1 MFFGICWFFSK
12 FLIWVQTDYI
22 FYQQSQNLSHAPKIY
37 VDEGSGQTLRAVH
50 ESFVLSHMRAA
61 NAQMNLHI
69 RRVSS
74 QALLP
79 ELKQEE
85 AM

>member
-1 MFFGICWFFSK
+1 MKAQAKLYG
-12 FLIWVQTDYI
+12 
-22 FYQQSQNLSHAPKIY
+22 P
-37 VDEGSGQTLRAVH
+37 VH
-50 ESFVLSHMRAA
+50 ESFISSHMRAA
-61 NAQMNLHI
+61 NAQMSLHI

-85 AM
+85 AMQMKVQAQLCSF